1 MENGQADIAVDLDA
15 PPAGGQSVDL
25 EGEMQVSVSYAKGAS
40 ADDFAVMMLAAQHLH
55 AWKSFFAPSREDD
68 LPNLTELLS
77 RL

>member
-1 MENGQADIAVDLDA
+1 LETGKADLAVDLDA
-15 PPAGGQSVDL
+15 DPAGGESAEL

-55 AWKSFFAPSREDD
+55 AWKSLFAPSRKDEIPD
-68 LPNLTELLS
+68 LGEFLS